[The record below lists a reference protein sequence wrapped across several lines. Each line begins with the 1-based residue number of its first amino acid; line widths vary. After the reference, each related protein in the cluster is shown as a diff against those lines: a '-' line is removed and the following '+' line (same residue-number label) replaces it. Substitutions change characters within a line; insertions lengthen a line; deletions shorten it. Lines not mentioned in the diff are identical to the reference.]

1 MFNLLFSKLNY
12 AKNFD
17 TLFNRDNIMLQE
29 ILNEE
34 DIKTGFSNP
43 SDAMTKL

>member
-17 TLFNRDNIMLQE
+17 NLFNRENITLQE

-34 DIKTGFSNP
+34 DIKTGFNNP
-43 SDAMTKL
+43 SDSMTKL